1 MGVPSDIRAKTNT
14 EEMKMAR
21 YENSIRLRGFVGKDA
36 ETKTTAS
43 GNTFTV
49 FSLATKSSYKDKR
62 SGEWI
67 SHTEWH
73 RIVTFGT
80 AAQYAKQ
87 LRKGDY
93 AEIEGELRSSE
104 HDAETSD
111 GNKQQSSKRRS
122 WEIRANLV
130 RKLERTGHAG
140 SETIQE
146 DDAA

>member
-1 MGVPSDIRAKTNT
+1 
-14 EEMKMAR
+14 MAL
-21 YENSIRLRGFVGKDA
+21 YENCIRIRGFVGKNA
-36 ETKTTAS
+36 ETKTTPS

-62 SGEWI
+62 SGEWV

-80 AAQYAKQ
+80 AAKYAMQ

-104 HDAETSD
+104 YDAETND
-111 GNKQQSSKRRS
+111 GKKSQSSKRRN
-122 WEIRANLV
+122 WEIRANLA
-130 RKLERTGHAG
+130 RKLERSGHAE